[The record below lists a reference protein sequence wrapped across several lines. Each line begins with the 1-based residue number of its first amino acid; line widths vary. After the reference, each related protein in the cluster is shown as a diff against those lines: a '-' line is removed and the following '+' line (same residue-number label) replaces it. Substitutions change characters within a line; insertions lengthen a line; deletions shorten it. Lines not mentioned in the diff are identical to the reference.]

1 MFPRLCRATEQDTF
15 RKLYRCV
22 VQIKMRTLYIIRPR
36 NTEYL
41 YSQRWSCYEIAPAM
55 TPFNILIDD
64 NSSHYNI
71 IAWIPAPDTCLHEH
85 NNTSYAIMAGKNLLM
100 TSDYSWMWT
109 SGCWQVLQL
118 YGCFRQRSQ
127 FVFLEL
133 SFQCFFIFLKIGSFK
148 KKRNHK
154 HTSNVVLWMAC
165 KCFRCS
171 RQKQTKNLVNKDQHL
186 RIMCFKGTLQNL
198 MAKEQRCMTHECFCH
213 VSVNIILRKPLNIA
227 VIFSVCLYVSPV
239 LHNKSDPLPL

>member
-1 MFPRLCRATEQDTF
+1 MDVNF
-15 RKLYRCV
+15 RMLTGITVIWMLQAEIPVCV
-22 VQIKMRTLYIIRPR
+22 FGVGLP
-36 NTEYL
+36 
-41 YSQRWSCYEIAPAM
+41 
-55 TPFNILIDD
+55 
-64 NSSHYNI
+64 
-71 IAWIPAPDTCLHEH
+71 
-85 NNTSYAIMAGKNLLM
+85 
-100 TSDYSWMWT
+100 
-109 SGCWQVLQL
+109 
-118 YGCFRQRSQ
+118 
-127 FVFLEL
+127 VFLH
-133 SFQCFFIFLKIGSFK
+133 FLKIGSFK

-186 RIMCFKGTLQNL
+186 RIKCFRGTLQNL

-213 VSVNIILRKPLNIA
+213 VSLNIILRKPLNIA